1 MKEYVVDASV
11 VARFVLAEDLSD
23 KAQELLR
30 DFLGGMARLF
40 APPLVVYE
48 VGNAL
53 WRACQRGY
61 ISPDV
66 AKEGLRD
73 FLRLGI
79 TFVELSEEELCDALD
94 WSIEAKTTY
103 YDTVYVKTAEK
114 LGKTLLTADEK
125 LYRRARNI
133 VPMVHLREY

>member
-1 MKEYVVDASV
+1 M
-11 VARFVLAEDLSD
+11 LAEDLSD
-23 KAQELLR
+23 KAYEVLR

-61 ISPDV
+61 ISPDA
-66 AKEGLRD
+66 AKNGLRD

-79 TFVELSEEELCDALD
+79 TFVELSEKELCDALD

-103 YDTVYVKTAEK
+103 YDTIYVKTAEK
-114 LGKTLLTADEK
+114 LSKTLLTADEK
-125 LYRRARNI
+125 LYRKARNI
-133 VPMVHLREY
+133 IPTIHLREYQRRTNL